1 MPDRCLFDVNVFLH
15 IIFLFK
21 GRVASDI
28 PVIIENHIKMDELI
42 IKYLNK
48 AASEEDKTTLL
59 AWLKADETNRE
70 YFLKTQKLWN
80 LSNIH
85 FMPEDEITKALD
97 KVNMNISVIE
107 NRRQKNRLLLF
118 RIAAAVIVIC
128 MLSVGSFY
136 MGVNFNKYANPEPV
150 TMNQVIMGNGNRGF
164 VTLPD
169 GTVAWL
175 NSGSK
180 LIYPE
185 KFEGK
190 SRSVR
195 LDGEGYFE
203 VKKDEKKPF
212 FVETENMIVNVLG
225 TIFDIQN
232 YTRKPVAETVLMSG
246 KVEVTLKENNKK
258 FILQPDQK
266 ISYNKETGQYKLTQV
281 DAEEYAI
288 WTNDKLILDSE
299 KLSKV
304 LRKMEHWYG
313 VTIQTAPNLPLD
325 HRLTLTIR
333 YEPKEEILKMLSL
346 ILPIQYTINGDLI
359 EIR

>member
-1 MPDRCLFDVNVFLH
+1 
-15 IIFLFK
+15 
-21 GRVASDI
+21 
-28 PVIIENHIKMDELI
+28 MDELI
-42 IKYLNK
+42 TKYLNK
-48 AASEEDKTTLL
+48 TASEEDKTTLL
-59 AWLKADETNRE
+59 AWLKTDQVNRD

-80 LSNIH
+80 ISNIQL
-85 FMPEDEITKALD
+85 MPEDEIKKALD
-97 KVNMNISVIE
+97 KVSATISIIE
-107 NRRQKNRLLLF
+107 DRRQKSRLMFF

-128 MLSVGSFY
+128 MLSAGSFF
-136 MGVNFNKYANPEPV
+136 MGVNFNKYTNPEPI

-169 GTVAWL
+169 GTIAWL

-185 KFEGK
+185 KFEGN

-203 VKKDEKKPF
+203 VKRNEKKPF
-212 FVETENMIVNVLG
+212 FVETENMIINVLG

-232 YTRKPVAETVLMSG
+232 YSRKPVAETVLMSG
-246 KVEVTLKENNKK
+246 KVEVILKENNRK

-266 ISYNKETGQYKLTQV
+266 ISYNKETGQYNLTQV
-281 DAEEYAI
+281 DSEEYAI

-299 KLSKV
+299 KLSTV

-313 VTIQTAPNLPLD
+313 VTIKTAPNLPLD

-359 EIR
+359 EIK